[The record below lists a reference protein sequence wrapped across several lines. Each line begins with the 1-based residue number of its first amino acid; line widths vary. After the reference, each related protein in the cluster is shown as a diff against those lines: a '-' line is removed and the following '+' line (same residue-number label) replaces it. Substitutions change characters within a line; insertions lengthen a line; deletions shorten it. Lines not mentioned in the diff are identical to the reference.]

1 MSAEPQFFETITK
14 SYVDVPITEA
24 GVDTADFCEASENLV
39 KIFGL
44 FGNPAF
50 VVVQNDLTGNIAKV
64 RAYLAANPDSA
75 STLERLLAHD
85 KTSHPNP
92 KDRHTTGGLMWLLRG
107 LKFTSMGL
115 RINLENQTEE
125 LSTSFTKGYEGSL
138 KKWHGFAVRPI
149 FYLAMKAC
157 PYRATFYPKLGEPQ
171 EVVLPKLQEWLTALE
186 EIVKREEGVFKAG
199 GYGEI

>member
-1 MSAEPQFFETITK
+1 MRLVTRTAIS
-14 SYVDVPITEA
+14 VPIFA
-24 GVDTADFCEASENLV
+24 PRPGLIHVDATFPLCAKQQCLIP
-39 KIFGL
+39 IFPS
-44 FGNPAF
+44 PAPRPSPP
-50 VVVQNDLTGNIAKV
+50 QKV

-75 STLERLLAHD
+75 STLEKLLAHD

-115 RINLENQTEE
+115 RINLDNPTEE

-149 FYLAMKAC
+149 FYVSEARRGNGLVD
-157 PYRATFYPKLGEPQ
+157 EPS
-171 EVVLPKLQEWLTALE
+171 
-186 EIVKREEGVFKAG
+186 
-199 GYGEI
+199 

>member
-1 MSAEPQFFETITK
+1 MIVDWPSFTLTESSPSARTTMPHTYPTPPPLPSRSAPQ
-14 SYVDVPITEA
+14 
-24 GVDTADFCEASENLV
+24 
-39 KIFGL
+39 
-44 FGNPAF
+44 
-50 VVVQNDLTGNIAKV
+50 KV

-115 RINLENQTEE
+115 RINLDNPTEE

-149 FYLAMKAC
+149 FYVSEARRGNELVHGPRADGLCSSYLGVLNGTLSVLLNTVCLAAAHLILPHHYWC
-157 PYRATFYPKLGEPQ
+157 RRICAFFRPYFL
-171 EVVLPKLQEWLTALE
+171 
-186 EIVKREEGVFKAG
+186 
-199 GYGEI
+199 

>member
-1 MSAEPQFFETITK
+1 MPHTYPTPPPLPSRSAPQ
-14 SYVDVPITEA
+14 
-24 GVDTADFCEASENLV
+24 
-39 KIFGL
+39 
-44 FGNPAF
+44 
-50 VVVQNDLTGNIAKV
+50 KV

-107 LKFTSMGL
+107 LK
-115 RINLENQTEE
+115 INLDNPTEE

-149 FYLAMKAC
+149 FYVSEARRGNELVHGPRADGLCSSYLGVLNGTLSVLLNTVCLAAAHLILPHHYWC
-157 PYRATFYPKLGEPQ
+157 RRICAFFRPYFL
-171 EVVLPKLQEWLTALE
+171 
-186 EIVKREEGVFKAG
+186 
-199 GYGEI
+199 